1 MCPEFAGIFSL
12 RISLLAKDP
21 TNRDQLDFLMDH
33 ADDIIKDSNFELNWG
48 PGLELISEVDDLP
61 YSGVRGVGIFC
72 TNAVSMPHRLIN
84 KQLKGLQSVI

>member
-1 MCPEFAGIFSL
+1 
-12 RISLLAKDP
+12 
-21 TNRDQLDFLMDH
+21 MDH

-48 PGLELISEVDDLP
+48 PGLEIISEVDDLP